1 MTQRAPLRR
10 QFNFFD
16 AILRRSAVA
25 RELAQS
31 RNRVPAIPTGY
42 SYGGQSFGGWRRG

>member
-16 AILRRSAVA
+16 AILLRTAAA
-25 RELAQS
+25 RELARS
-31 RNRVPAIPTGY
+31 RNRVPSIPTY
-42 SYGGQSFGGWRRG
+42 HYGGRSFGGWRRG